1 MNVLSIPGDGWH
13 EEEQATIWISNS
25 WKRPQDWWGL
35 DCFWAWQQCVVLV
48 FVQRLGRDWWESE
61 SGLSAWCLVLGA
73 WCSCSQI
80 AVRTNRG
87 IVPAAWWRCCCS
99 FWRWTGVLG
108 FLLLRRS
115 AWSLGMEGCKVD
127 DGRWVVCFF
136 LFLFWK
142 LQRFSSR
149 LISCLKVRA
158 NKRGNTCTG
167 STFGCFAANPESGNY
182 ELRGVGQII
191 RSDPSWRQNNGS

>member
-1 MNVLSIPGDGWH
+1 MPDNNVLCSC
-13 EEEQATIWISNS
+13 S
-25 WKRPQDWWGL
+25 
-35 DCFWAWQQCVVLV
+35 F
-48 FVQRLGRDWWESE
+48 RDWDAIA
-61 SGLSAWCLVLGA
+61 GRVNQDLVLGA

-80 AVRTNRG
+80 AVRANRE

-99 FWRWTGVLG
+99 FWRWTGVLR
-108 FLLLRRS
+108 FLLGRKCLVTWDGGLQS
-115 AWSLGMEGCKVD
+115 GWWKVSHL
-127 DGRWVVCFF
+127 FI

-142 LQRFSSR
+142 FSSR

-182 ELRGVGQII
+182 EFRGVRQIV
-191 RSDPSWRQNNGS
+191 RSAPSWRQNNGS